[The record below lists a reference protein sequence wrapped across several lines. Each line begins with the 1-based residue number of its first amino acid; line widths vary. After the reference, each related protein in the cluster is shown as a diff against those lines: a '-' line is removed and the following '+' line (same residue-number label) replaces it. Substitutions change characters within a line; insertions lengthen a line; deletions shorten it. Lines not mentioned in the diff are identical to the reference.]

1 MGGSRQSTQLK
12 RPQDDEP
19 AQEDQPQARR
29 ARLEILCSFVHGN
42 LDQGEDMHQE
52 AKEIKQLIQA
62 ANGSLSLNVLEEA
75 ASVEADPDAT
85 EWDNYWTPWWQKK
98 GSGTSSSGTDS

>member
-29 ARLEILCSFVHGN
+29 ARLEILCRFVHGN

-62 ANGSLSLNVLEEA
+62 ANGSLRVNVLEEA
-75 ASVEADPDAT
+75 ASVEADLDGT
-85 EWDNYWTPWWQKK
+85 EWDN
-98 GSGTSSSGTDS
+98 